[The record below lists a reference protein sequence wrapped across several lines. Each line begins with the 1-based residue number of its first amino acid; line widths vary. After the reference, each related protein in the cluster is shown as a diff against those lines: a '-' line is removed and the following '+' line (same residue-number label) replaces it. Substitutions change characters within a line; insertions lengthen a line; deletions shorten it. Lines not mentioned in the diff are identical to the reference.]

1 LIAPEY
7 RSFTHFAPPFCLV
20 FELVVIIN
28 VFCQLTVFTGSLE
41 VKADF
46 LKIGLE
52 ELFMITEFLQNINPR
67 LVFLL
72 GFITVL
78 SFLMYRDRE
87 NVERH
92 SILFYR
98 RTKNGIKLIDKIAKA
113 APRFWNVYAWTG
125 VIMAVLTIPFIL
137 WNVLLSFQRMFE
149 TGGSSGGP
157 SLIAPGLT
165 SETTLQSGVSFVPA
179 EYWIIGIG
187 VLMVVH
193 EMSHGIIA
201 RVEDMEINSVGW
213 IVLGIIP
220 GAFVEPKGE
229 DMLPTKNKDEENEE
243 DEEDENREDEEDDS
257 MGGPWHQGSWTS
269 QLKVLAAGSFANYV
283 TALTFAAL
291 ALVMFM
297 NVAQPLGVSYA
308 AQDNLSASEAGM
320 NNGTLYGLE
329 GERVRYTSQLDVI
342 SEDFQPNQTV
352 RVNTSEGAFNVTLGE
367 RNGSAYMG
375 VLLRRNEGILPTFQD
390 MISDNREIKPQYSTY
405 EGVVSWTLSML
416 QVVALLN
423 FLIGMFNLLPV
434 KPLDGGQM
442 VSTVVERFYPEGD
455 KAVNAFSLLI
465 WAGLLFSLLYSV
477 VTPLI

>member
-1 LIAPEY
+1 
-7 RSFTHFAPPFCLV
+7 
-20 FELVVIIN
+20 
-28 VFCQLTVFTGSLE
+28 
-41 VKADF
+41 
-46 LKIGLE
+46 
-52 ELFMITEFLQNINPR
+52 
-67 LVFLL
+67 
-72 GFITVL
+72 
-78 SFLMYRDRE
+78 MYRDRE
-87 NVERH
+87 NVQRQ

-98 RTKNGIKLIDKIAKA
+98 RTKNGIELIDKIAKS

-125 VIMAVLTIPFIL
+125 VLMAVLTIPFVL
-137 WNVLLSFQRMFE
+137 WNVLLSFQQMFE
-149 TGGSSGGP
+149 TGGSTGGP

-229 DMLPTKNKDEENEE
+229 DMLPTKEDSEEGEEADEEESE
-243 DEEDENREDEEDDS
+243 DEKDDSDEES
-257 MGGPWHQGSWTS
+257 SQGGPWHQGSWTS

-283 TALTFAAL
+283 TALTFTAVAML
-291 ALVMFM
+291 MFV
-297 NVAQPLGVSYA
+297 NVAQPVGVSYA
-308 AQDNLSASEAGM
+308 AQENLSAREAGL
-320 NNGTLYGLE
+320 NNGTIYSLE

-367 RNGSAYMG
+367 KNGSAYMG
-375 VLLRRNEGILPTFQD
+375 VLLRRNEGFLATFQD
-390 MISDNREIKPQYSTY
+390 MISDNREIKPQYKEF
-405 EGVVSWTLSML
+405 EGAVSWTLSML

-442 VSTVVERFYPEGD
+442 VSTVMQRFYPDGEG
-455 KAVNAFSLLI
+455 AVNAFSLLI
-465 WAGLLFSLLYSV
+465 WAGLLLSLVYSIIM
-477 VTPLI
+477 PLI

>member
-1 LIAPEY
+1 
-7 RSFTHFAPPFCLV
+7 
-20 FELVVIIN
+20 
-28 VFCQLTVFTGSLE
+28 
-41 VKADF
+41 
-46 LKIGLE
+46 
-52 ELFMITEFLQNINPR
+52 MITQFLQNINPR
-67 LVFLL
+67 LVFLV
-72 GFITVL
+72 GFIAVL
-78 SFLMYRDRE
+78 SILMYRDRE
-87 NVERH
+87 NVQRQ

-98 RTKNGIKLIDKIAKA
+98 RTKNGIELIDKIAKS

-125 VIMAVLTIPFIL
+125 VLMAVLTIPFVL
-137 WNVLLSFQRMFE
+137 WNVLLSFQQMFE
-149 TGGSSGGP
+149 TGGSTGGP

-229 DMLPTKNKDEENEE
+229 DMLPTKEDSEEGEEADEEESE
-243 DEEDENREDEEDDS
+243 DEKDDSDEES
-257 MGGPWHQGSWTS
+257 SQGGPWHQGSWTS

-283 TALTFAAL
+283 TALTFTAVAML
-291 ALVMFM
+291 MFV
-297 NVAQPLGVSYA
+297 NVAQPVGVSYA
-308 AQDNLSASEAGM
+308 AQENLSAREAGL
-320 NNGTLYGLE
+320 NNGTIYSLE

-367 RNGSAYMG
+367 KNGSAYMG
-375 VLLRRNEGILPTFQD
+375 VLLRRNEGFLATFQD
-390 MISDNREIKPQYSTY
+390 MISDNREIKPQYKEF
-405 EGVVSWTLSML
+405 EGAVSWTLSML

-442 VSTVVERFYPEGD
+442 VSTVMQRFYPDGEG
-455 KAVNAFSLLI
+455 AVNAFSLLI
-465 WAGLLFSLLYSV
+465 WAGLLLSLVYSIIM
-477 VTPLI
+477 PLI

>member
-1 LIAPEY
+1 
-7 RSFTHFAPPFCLV
+7 
-20 FELVVIIN
+20 
-28 VFCQLTVFTGSLE
+28 
-41 VKADF
+41 
-46 LKIGLE
+46 
-52 ELFMITEFLQNINPR
+52 
-67 LVFLL
+67 
-72 GFITVL
+72 
-78 SFLMYRDRE
+78 MYRDRE
-87 NVERH
+87 NVQRH

-98 RTKNGIKLIDKIAKA
+98 RTKNGIELIDKIAKS

-125 VIMAVLTIPFIL
+125 VLMAVLTIPFVL
-137 WNVLLSFQRMFE
+137 WNVLLSFQQMFE
-149 TGGSSGGP
+149 TGGSTGGP

-229 DMLPTKNKDEENEE
+229 DMLPTKEDSEEGEEADEEESEEDKDES
-243 DEEDENREDEEDDS
+243 DDGGS
-257 MGGPWHQGSWTS
+257 QGGPWHQGSWTS

-283 TALTFAAL
+283 TALTFTAVAML
-291 ALVMFM
+291 MFV
-297 NVAQPLGVSYA
+297 NVAQPVGVSYA
-308 AQDNLSASEAGM
+308 AQENLSAREAGL
-320 NNGTLYGLE
+320 NNGTIYSLE

-367 RNGSAYMG
+367 KNGSAYMG
-375 VLLRRNEGILPTFQD
+375 VLLRRNEGVLPTFQD
-390 MISDNREIKPQYSTY
+390 MISDNREIKPQYKEF
-405 EGVVSWTLSML
+405 EGAVSWTLSML

-442 VSTVVERFYPEGD
+442 VSTVMQRFYPDGEG
-455 KAVNAFSLLI
+455 AVNAFSLLI
-465 WAGLLFSLLYSV
+465 WAGLLLSLVYSIIM
-477 VTPLI
+477 PLI